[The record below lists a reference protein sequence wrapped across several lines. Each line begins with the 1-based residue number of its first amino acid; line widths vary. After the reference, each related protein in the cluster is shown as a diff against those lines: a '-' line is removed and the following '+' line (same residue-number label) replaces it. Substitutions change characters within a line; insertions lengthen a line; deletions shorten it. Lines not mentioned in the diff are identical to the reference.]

1 MATFAEAN
9 LTAWLPGSRAKL
21 ALKFRFCPAETKRAP
36 RQTSTPRVP
45 EALATFRIVLRCFR
59 VTEF

>member
-1 MATFAEAN
+1 MATFTEAN
-9 LTAWLPGSRAKL
+9 LIAWLPGSRAKL
-21 ALKFRFCPAETKRAP
+21 VLKFRFCPAETKRAP